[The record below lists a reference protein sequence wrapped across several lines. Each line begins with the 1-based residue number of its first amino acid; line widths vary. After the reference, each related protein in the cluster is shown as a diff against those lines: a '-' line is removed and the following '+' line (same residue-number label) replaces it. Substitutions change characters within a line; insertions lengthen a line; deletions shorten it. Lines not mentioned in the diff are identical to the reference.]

1 MWSVFAWGMTALPR
15 KSGSSRCLVVEK
27 KGEMLRG
34 RKKKTGNKLKFV
46 TAKKEEIQ
54 CLDAWS
60 KHSGSRRQVRLAT

>member
-34 RKKKTGNKLKFV
+34 RKKKTGNKLK
-46 TAKKEEIQ
+46 IQ